1 MKKLLLIII
10 FLIPILNF
18 SQAQKSYLELIDEAK
33 TKKNA
38 SEIEKLI
45 IGTWEF
51 QKLTDKNGKVISQ
64 RNHIVNDTITATEN
78 IWRPSMQIN
87 QNGTYKL
94 IGCENSANCETGKW
108 IYDKE
113 FKLFR
118 MTFDKPKYNVPID
131 RVSPELLEKLKK
143 SGTLK
148 EFKKNE
154 IEFVEITEN
163 ELKVFDLLPSDGTE
177 LKYNILVYRK
187 K

>member
-1 MKKLLLIII
+1 MKKLLTIIL
-10 FLIPILNF
+10 LIPILNF
-18 SQAQKSYLELIDEAK
+18 GQSEKSYLELIDEAK
-33 TKKNA
+33 TKKNS

-51 QKLTDKNGKVISQ
+51 QKLTDKNGKIISQ
-64 RNHIVNDTITATEN
+64 RNHVVNDTITALEN

-87 QNGTYKL
+87 KNGTYKL
-94 IGCENSANCETGKW
+94 IGCENPTNCETGKW

-118 MTFDKPKYNVPID
+118 MIYDKPKYNVPID

-148 EFKKNE
+148 EFTKNE

-177 LKYNILVYRK
+177 LKYNILVYK
-187 K
+187 KK

>member
-1 MKKLLLIII
+1 MKKLLLTIL
-10 FLIPILNF
+10 FLLPILNY
-18 SQAQKSYLELIDEAK
+18 SQSEKSYLELIDEAK

-51 QKLTDKNGKVISQ
+51 EKLTDKNGKTISQ
-64 RNHIVNDTITATEN
+64 RSHIVNDSITAKEI
-78 IWRPSMQIN
+78 IWRPGMQIN
-87 QNGTYKL
+87 KDGTYKL
-94 IGCENSANCETGKW
+94 IGCENPTNCESGKW

-113 FKLFR
+113 YKLFR
-118 MTFDKPKYNVPID
+118 MIFDEPKYNVPID

-143 SGTLK
+143 SGTLQK
-148 EFKKNE
+148 FTKNE
-154 IEFVEITEN
+154 IEFIEITEN

-177 LKYNILVYRK
+177 LKYNILVYQK